1 MRQQVAKERATEDGT
16 AATINRLSAII
27 DPCERLVTALALL
40 CTGGSGYTQEKRLGS
55 LARVFPDVWDEKP
68 ASSFAVDLT
77 YAPPWNGLAI
87 ARWYAPR
94 AIEAGVGFDGE
105 ESWAD
110 GEMRRGFLGKHWVP
124 PEREPV
130 WRFWGA
136 GAQEVPAYVFADG
149 RLKVSQTRVEGDL
162 SDDPF
167 SHGSDTTVNLTV
179 NLRGTTL
186 IQMARRLG
194 LT

>member
-1 MRQQVAKERATEDGT
+1 MRQQAAAVQGAEDET
-16 AATINRLSAII
+16 AATIDRLRAIV
-27 DPCERLVTALALL
+27 DPCERLVTAMALL
-40 CTGGSGYTQEKRLGS
+40 CSSGSGYTQEKRLGS

-68 ASSFAVDLT
+68 ATSFAVDLT

-94 AIEAGVGFDGE
+94 AVEAGVGFDGE
-105 ESWAD
+105 ENWAD
-110 GEMRRGFLGKHWVP
+110 GEMRRGLLGKHWVP

-136 GAQEVPAYVFADG
+136 GAQEIPAYVFPDG
-149 RLKVSQTRVEGDL
+149 RLKVHWTRVDGDF
-162 SDDPF
+162 SDNPF
-167 SHGSDTTVNLTV
+167 AHISPTRL

-186 IQMARRLG
+186 TQMAHRLG